1 MVEQGYDWAVE
12 QALDRLP
19 PRYRAL
25 LRLLSCDLG
34 LSYSEVADRMG
45 LPIGSIGPMR
55 MRAIRMLEKTPEFI
69 SGSFPRPAVTDVA
82 S

>member
-1 MVEQGYDWAVE
+1 
-12 QALDRLP
+12 
-19 PRYRAL
+19 

-55 MRAIRMLEKTPEFI
+55 MRAIRMLKETPEFI
-69 SGSFPRPAVTDVA
+69 SGEFRRPGMSDAA
-82 S
+82 